1 MPNTMRI
8 KRRSSGT
15 GAAPATLKSAEL
27 AFCEVSGN
35 RILYYGLGDD
45 GSGNATSV
53 IAVGGPDAF
62 VTASGNNTF
71 SGTTTFSSTVSFTST
86 NVTFASGYAL
96 PATNGGTGQTSYNG
110 GDLLYASSST
120 AIGKLGIGSNGQVL
134 TSSGTAPQWTTAST
148 LSVGSATTSTTA
160 TNIASGSA
168 GNIPYQS
175 GASTTSF
182 VANGTSGQVLT
193 SNGSS
198 APSWASSLTLS
209 SLTISGNLTVQ
220 GTTTTVDSTTVNV
233 ADKNITLGNVASPT
247 DVTADGGGITL
258 KGTTDKTFNWVD
270 ATDAWTSSEHVNLA
284 SGKEFRINGTTI
296 LTGTA
301 LSNVDIDGGTY

>member
-1 MPNTMRI
+1 MPNTLRV

-15 GAAPATLKSAEL
+15 GVAPSTLKSAEL
-27 AFCEVSGN
+27 AFCEVLGN

-53 IAVGGPDAF
+53 IAIGGPDAF
-62 VTASGNNTF
+62 VTASSNNTF
-71 SGTTTFSSTVSFTST
+71 TGTTTFSNSVTFSSTSVSF
-86 NVTFASGYAL
+86 AAGYAL
-96 PATNGGTGQTSYNG
+96 PATNGGTGQTSYTT
-110 GDLLYASSST
+110 GDLLYASSTT
-120 AIGKLGIGSNGQVL
+120 AVGKLNIGTNGQVL
-134 TSSGTAPQWTTAST
+134 TSSGTAPQWSAASS

-160 TNIASGSA
+160 TNVASGSA
-168 GNIPYQS
+168 GNVLYQS

-182 VANGTSGQVLT
+182 VTNGTSGQVLT

-209 SLTISGNLTVQ
+209 SLIISGNLTVQ

-247 DVTADGGGITL
+247 DATADGGGITL

-270 ATDAWTSSEHVNLA
+270 SNDSWTSSEHLNLA
-284 SGKEFRINGTTI
+284 TGKEFRVNGTTI
-296 LTGTA
+296 LSGTA